1 MKYKTE
7 LHIHSVLSG
16 CADVENTADN
26 IVNLAQLLELDIIA
40 LSDHNAVENYPAF
53 VEAAKESNI
62 LVVPAMEV
70 TTAEDIHVLCIFP
83 TFEAAKA
90 VCDTIRRDMPRYEL
104 ELKFY
109 NPQIILNEDGTEKD
123 RIDYLLSVASTVDVY
138 SLFPLVEKYGGV
150 AVPAHVDK
158 NSNGM
163 IAMLGCI
170 PDDLGITTVEVSP
183 NCSNDLY
190 NELSMKYRIIRST
203 DAHSLERLCESDFEL
218 NLAEKTVECLIK
230 KLKTC

>member
-1 MKYKTE
+1 
-7 LHIHSVLSG
+7 
-16 CADVENTADN
+16 
-26 IVNLAQLLELDIIA
+26 
-40 LSDHNAVENYPAF
+40 
-53 VEAAKESNI
+53 
-62 LVVPAMEV
+62 
-70 TTAEDIHVLCIFP
+70 
-83 TFEAAKA
+83 
-90 VCDTIRRDMPRYEL
+90 
-104 ELKFY
+104 
-109 NPQIILNEDGTEKD
+109 
-123 RIDYLLSVASTVDVY
+123 
-138 SLFPLVEKYGGV
+138 VEKYGGV